1 MKILFLVSRVP
12 YPLEKGDKLRAF
24 NHLKLLSEKH
34 EITLVA
40 LNDTELHPDAEQ
52 VLSHYC
58 KRLHILDI
66 SLPVRIISLISAA
79 INGKPFSTGYF
90 YNKIAQDIIDDI
102 IDEIHPAHIFCQL
115 TRVTEYVKN
124 RTDISKTLDYQDAFA
139 KGMEK
144 RITKEPFYL
153 RWLFKMEYKRLL
165 KYESEVF
172 DWFENKIIISNQDRE
187 NIAHPQNQ
195 NIVVVPNGVDLD
207 YFKPRCLT
215 PTLSASSAFQA
226 PSPKGEGNRKIV
238 SGEGAEGEKKYD
250 LLFTGN
256 MAYPPNIESV
266 VFLVNEVLPL
276 VMKKKPDIKL
286 LIAGAAPVTRVKDL
300 QSENVEVSG
309 WVDDMRECYAAT
321 KLFIAPMQI
330 SIGLQ
335 NKLLEAMAMK
345 IPCITSE
352 LANNALHGTHNST
365 IIVCK
370 QPMEYADAILRLLD
384 NPSEAEQLAIAGH
397 EFVKLNYGWK
407 KMTEPL
413 LRLIEK

>member
-34 EITLVA
+34 EVTLVA
-40 LNDTELHPDAEQ
+40 LNDTELHPEAEQ
-52 VLSHYC
+52 VLSRYC

-66 SLPVRIISLISAA
+66 SFAVRVLSLISTVF
-79 INGKPFSTGYF
+79 NGKPFSTGYF
-90 YNKIAQDIIDDI
+90 YNNIGQEIIDDI
-102 IDEIHPAHIFCQL
+102 IEEVHPAHIFCQL

-124 RTDISKTLDYQDAFA
+124 VNDIPKTLDYQDAFA

-144 RITKEPFYL
+144 RISKEPFYL
-153 RWLFKMEYKRLL
+153 RWLFKIEHKRLAN
-165 KYESEVF
+165 YEAEVF
-172 DWFENKIIISNQDRE
+172 DWFENKIIISNQDKE
-187 NIAHPQNQ
+187 NIAHQAKQ

-207 YFKPRCLT
+207 YFKPRET
-215 PTLSASSAFQA
+215 
-226 PSPKGEGNRKIV
+226 
-238 SGEGAEGEKKYD
+238 EKKYD

-256 MAYPPNIESV
+256 MAYPPNVESV

-276 VMKKKPDIKL
+276 VKQHKPNIKL
-286 LIAGAAPVTRVKDL
+286 LIAGATPVARVKDL
-300 QSENVEVSG
+300 QSDNVKISG
-309 WVDDMRECYAAT
+309 WVDDMRDCYAAS

-335 NKLLEAMAMK
+335 NKLLEAMAMNV
-345 IPCITSE
+345 PCITSE
-352 LANNALHGTHNST
+352 LANNALGGTHNQN

-370 QPMEYADAILRLLD
+370 QPQEYTDAILRLLD
-384 NPSEAEQLAIAGH
+384 NHAQAEQLANAGH
-397 EFVKLNYGWK
+397 EFVKQNYGWK

-413 LRLIEK
+413 IKMIEQ

>member
-1 MKILFLVSRVP
+1 VKVLFLVSRVP

-52 VLSHYC
+52 VLSRYC

-66 SLPVRIISLISAA
+66 SFAVRVLSLVSAA
-79 INGKPFSTGYF
+79 FNGKPFSTGYF

-102 IDEIHPAHIFCQL
+102 IDEVHPAHIFCQL
-115 TRVTEYVKN
+115 TRVTEYVKT
-124 RTDISKTLDYQDAFA
+124 RKDITKTLDYQDAFA

-144 RITKEPFYL
+144 RINKEPFYL
-153 RWLFKMEYKRLL
+153 RWLFKMEYNRLL
-165 KYESEVF
+165 RYEAEVF
-172 DWFENKIIISNQDRE
+172 DWFDNKIIISNQDKE
-187 NIAHPQNQ
+187 NIAHKDKQ

-207 YFKPRCLT
+207 YFQPRNN
-215 PTLSASSAFQA
+215 
-226 PSPKGEGNRKIV
+226 G
-238 SGEGAEGEKKYD
+238 KKYD

-266 VFLVNEVLPL
+266 LFLVNEVLPL
-276 VMKKKPDIKL
+276 VKQQKPDIKL
-286 LIAGAAPVTRVKDL
+286 LIAGATPVSRVKDL
-300 QSENVEVSG
+300 QNKNVEVSG

-345 IPCITSE
+345 VPCITSE
-352 LANNALHGTHNST
+352 LANNALHGTHNEN

-370 QPMEYADAILRLLD
+370 QPQEYADAIINLL
-384 NPSEAEQLAIAGH
+384 NNTKEAERLATAGH
-397 EFVKLNYGWK
+397 EFVKLSYGWK

-413 LRLIEK
+413 LRMI

>member
-1 MKILFLVSRVP
+1 MKVLFLVSRVP

-40 LNDTELHPDAEQ
+40 LNDTELHPEAEQ
-52 VLSHYC
+52 VLSRYC
-58 KRLHILDI
+58 KRLHVLDI
-66 SLPVRIISLISAA
+66 SFGVRMLSLISAA
-79 INGKPFSTGYF
+79 FSGKPFSTAYF
-90 YNKIAQDIIDDI
+90 YNNIAQDIIDEI
-102 IDEIHPAHIFCQL
+102 IDEVHPAHIFCQL

-124 RTDISKTLDYQDAFA
+124 VKNISKTLDYQDAFA

-144 RITKEPFYL
+144 RISKESFYL
-153 RWLFKMEYKRLL
+153 RWLFKMEYKRLA
-165 KYESEVF
+165 KYEAEVF
-172 DWFENKIIISNQDRE
+172 DWFDNKIIISNQDKE
-187 NIAHPQNQ
+187 NIAHTDKQ

-207 YFKPRCLT
+207 YFKPRET
-215 PTLSASSAFQA
+215 
-226 PSPKGEGNRKIV
+226 K
-238 SGEGAEGEKKYD
+238 KKYD

-276 VMKKKPDIKL
+276 VMKQKPDIKL
-286 LIAGAAPVTRVKDL
+286 LIAGATPVARVKDL
-300 QSENVEVSG
+300 QSKNVEVSG
-309 WVDDMRECYAAT
+309 WVDDMRECYAAS

-335 NKLLEAMAMK
+335 NKLLEAMAMNV
-345 IPCITSE
+345 PCITSE
-352 LANNALHGTHNST
+352 LANNALHGTHNEN
-365 IIVCK
+365 ILVCK
-370 QPMEYADAILRLLD
+370 HPQEYAEAILKLLD
-384 NPSEAEQLAIAGH
+384 NPAEAERLANAGH
-397 EFVKLNYGWK
+397 EFVKLNYGWQ

>member
-34 EITLVA
+34 EVTLVA
-40 LNDTELHPDAEQ
+40 LNDTELHPEAEQ
-52 VLSHYC
+52 VLSRYC
-58 KRLHILDI
+58 KRLHVLDI
-66 SLPVRIISLISAA
+66 SLGVRALSLISTAF
-79 INGKPFSTGYF
+79 NGKPFSTGYF
-90 YNKIAQDIIDDI
+90 YNKMAQDLIDDI
-102 IDEIHPAHIFCQL
+102 IDEVHPAHIFCQL

-124 RTDISKTLDYQDAFA
+124 VKDITKTLDYQDAFA

-144 RITKEPFYL
+144 RISREPFYL
-153 RWLFKMEYKRLL
+153 RWLFKMEYKRLA
-165 KYESEVF
+165 KYEAEVF
-172 DWFENKIIISNQDRE
+172 DWFDNKIIISDQDRE
-187 NIAHPQNQ
+187 NITHQDKQ

-207 YFKPRCLT
+207 YFKPRSLT
-215 PTLSASSAFQA
+215 PLASGETE
-226 PSPKGEGNRKIV
+226 GEGTESK
-238 SGEGAEGEKKYD
+238 KKYD

-276 VMKKKPDIKL
+276 VIKQKPDIKL
-286 LIAGAAPVTRVKDL
+286 LIAGATPVARVKDL
-300 QSENVEVSG
+300 QSGNVEVSG
-309 WVDDMRECYAAT
+309 WVDDMRDCYAAS

-335 NKLLEAMAMK
+335 NKLLEAMAMNV
-345 IPCITSE
+345 PCITSE
-352 LANNALHGTHNST
+352 LANNALHGTHNEN

-370 QPMEYADAILRLLD
+370 QPQEYADAILRLLD
-384 NPSEAEQLAIAGH
+384 NQAEAEQLANAGH
-397 EFVKLNYGWK
+397 EFVKQNYGWK

>member
-24 NHLKLLSEKH
+24 NHLKLVSEKH

-40 LNDTELHPDAEQ
+40 LNDTELHPEAEQ
-52 VLSHYC
+52 VLSRYC
-58 KRLHILDI
+58 KRLHVLDI
-66 SLPVRIISLISAA
+66 SLSVRILSLISAA
-79 INGKPFSTGYF
+79 FNGKPFSTGYF

-124 RTDISKTLDYQDAFA
+124 ITDISKTLDYQDAFA

-144 RITKEPFYL
+144 RISKEPFYL

-165 KYESEVF
+165 KYEAEVF

-187 NIAHPQNQ
+187 NIAHQNKQ

-207 YFKPRCLT
+207 YFKPRSLT
-215 PTLSASSAFQA
+215 PTLS
-226 PSPKGEGNRKIV
+226 E
-238 SGEGAEGEKKYD
+238 GEGAEGKKKYD

-276 VMKKKPDIKL
+276 VAKEKPDIKL
-286 LIAGAAPVTRVKDL
+286 LIAGATPVARVKDL
-300 QSENVEVSG
+300 QSNNVEICG
-309 WVDDMRECYAAT
+309 WVDDMRESYAAT

-345 IPCITSE
+345 VPCITSE
-352 LANNALHGTHNST
+352 LANNALHGTHNEN

-370 QPMEYADAILRLLD
+370 QPQQYADAILRLLD